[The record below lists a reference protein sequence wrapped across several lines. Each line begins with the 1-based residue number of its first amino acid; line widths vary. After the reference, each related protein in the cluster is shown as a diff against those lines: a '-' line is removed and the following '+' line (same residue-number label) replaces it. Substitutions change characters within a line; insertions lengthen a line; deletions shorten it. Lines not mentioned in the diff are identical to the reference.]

1 MKRICTVSNHF
12 VLQSTLYCVVFD
24 VHLSLQGCLSKA
36 VKNDDLSIRDVDY
49 CPNDRY
55 NVSPIGRMSIYHY
68 HAVDQTPDAEW
79 SLLEIHKYSPSV
91 SQLDNLFASH
101 DLW

>member
-1 MKRICTVSNHF
+1 MSYHF
-12 VLQSTLYCVVFD
+12 VLEPTLYYVVFD

-36 VKNDDLSIRDVDY
+36 VKNDDLSTRDVGY

-55 NVSPIGRMSIYHY
+55 NDSPMRHTPIYHY

-79 SLLEIHKYSPSV
+79 TLLEMHKYSPSV
-91 SQLDNLFASH
+91 SQLDNLFASL
-101 DLW
+101 DL